1 MNDDKAHRRRKNLEQ
16 NAANKIAIRITVQRL
31 YDVSIKRKK
40 EKFLFY
46 IKTSLQQGLIKFLQK
61 RSVYIKSKNIRSNNN
76 EKKKK
81 NSNETTNEKESIWR
95 ITANRIT
102 AQRFHNYL

>member
-40 EKFLFY
+40 EKFLFH

-61 RSVYIKSKNIRSNNN
+61 KIGI
-76 EKKKK
+76 
-81 NSNETTNEKESIWR
+81 
-95 ITANRIT
+95 
-102 AQRFHNYL
+102 H